1 MNVNVAGV
9 WHNVVAPNV
18 NGAGVWHPVV
28 QGWVNVAGVWKLFF
42 SPFTPTTTLFTTTG
56 PHTVTIPVGSSSMTL
71 EIEGGGGGGGGSSS
85 AAVVGQGGGSGA
97 RTVSTYAITSANWGQ
112 TLTLT
117 CGAIIA
123 STGTPNNNGQTA
135 NQSSVVTVSFPG
147 FTTMVAGGGHGG
159 LASLGG
165 PGAGGAST
173 GGNVTNQTGNGSTS
187 QTGATGLTGTF
198 ISGLAAANGAN
209 HPGGVPQADTATT
222 LGQGAVHFI

>member
-18 NGAGVWHPVV
+18 NVAGVWHPVV

-56 PHTVTIPVGSSSMTL
+56 PHTVTIPTGSSSMTL
-71 EIEGGGGGGGGSSS
+71 EIEGGSGGGGGSSV
-85 AAVVGQGGGSGA
+85 AVVGQGGGSGA

-112 TLTLT
+112 SLTLT

-123 STGTPNNNGQTA
+123 STGVPNNNGQTG

-147 FTTMVAGGGHGG
+147 FTTMIAGGGHGG

-198 ISGLAAANGAN
+198 ISGLPGSNGAN
-209 HPGGVPQADTATT
+209 HPGGVPQADTATN
-222 LGQGAVHFI
+222 LGQGAVHFS